1 MHTKCSDPKSLVW
14 STECL
19 KTQRFV
25 REIQIKLK
33 QRTFLL
39 LISSALWLLLPKTK
53 SSSSVWQSGQETI
66 LFLLI
71 QGLTNGQTLLP
82 NTLAFLSREAE
93 EYGPLCNSTIPPAPL
108 VKNRHHHLRPPC
120 RQTTAS
126 RTSGPRG
133 PCYEEWFNYLSEMEC
148 FVIVGVTAVL
158 FGNLHW
164 SWYGFWGLVL
174 YKRIQ
179 KELSCLQWTVYWT
192 VKTFEGKQQ
201 DEREKGWFIVCGLHT
216 MHCKQ

>member
-133 PCYEEWFNYLSEMEC
+133 PCYEEWFNYLSEI
-148 FVIVGVTAVL
+148 FPSDVQVIPFSWESSKYSTVHCIMFPSQVTL
-158 FGNLHW
+158 
-164 SWYGFWGLVL
+164 
-174 YKRIQ
+174 
-179 KELSCLQWTVYWT
+179 
-192 VKTFEGKQQ
+192 
-201 DEREKGWFIVCGLHT
+201 WFARFAFRLTLAYHS
-216 MHCKQ
+216 

>member
-1 MHTKCSDPKSLVW
+1 MHTKCSDPKSLDW
-14 STECL
+14 STEYL

-33 QRTFLL
+33 QRNFLL

-53 SSSSVWQSGQETI
+53 SSSSVLQSGQETI

-93 EYGPLCNSTIPPAPL
+93 EYGPLCNCTIPPAPL

-126 RTSGPRG
+126 RTSGWIIHPRG
-133 PCYEEWFNYLSEMEC
+133 PAMRRGLTTSVRFSPVMCKPSPFPGNPQSIPLYTVSCSPPKSPYGLPDLLLGWHWPHTVRFLLQ
-148 FVIVGVTAVL
+148 L
-158 FGNLHW
+158 FGQRLTASGVPQAN
-164 SWYGFWGLVL
+164 
-174 YKRIQ
+174 Q
-179 KELSCLQWTVYWT
+179 TQ
-192 VKTFEGKQQ
+192 
-201 DEREKGWFIVCGLHT
+201 
-216 MHCKQ
+216 

>member
-25 REIQIKLK
+25 REIQSKLK

-53 SSSSVWQSGQETI
+53 SSSTVWQSGQETI

-93 EYGPLCNSTIPPAPL
+93 EYGPLCNSTRPPAPL

-133 PCYEEWFNYLSEMEC
+133 PCYEEWFNYLSEIFPSDVQAIPFSWESSKYSTVHCIM
-148 FVIVGVTAVL
+148 FPSQVTL
-158 FGNLHW
+158 
-164 SWYGFWGLVL
+164 
-174 YKRIQ
+174 
-179 KELSCLQWTVYWT
+179 
-192 VKTFEGKQQ
+192 
-201 DEREKGWFIVCGLHT
+201 WFARFAFRLT
-216 MHCKQ
+216 MAYHS

>member
-93 EYGPLCNSTIPPAPL
+93 EYGPLCNCTIPPAPL

-126 RTSGPRG
+126 RTSGWNIHPRG
-133 PCYEEWFNYLSEMEC
+133 PCYEERFNYLSEIFPSDVQAIPFSWEPSKYSTVHCIM
-148 FVIVGVTAVL
+148 FPSQVTL
-158 FGNLHW
+158 
-164 SWYGFWGLVL
+164 
-174 YKRIQ
+174 
-179 KELSCLQWTVYWT
+179 
-192 VKTFEGKQQ
+192 
-201 DEREKGWFIVCGLHT
+201 WFARFAFRLTLASHS
-216 MHCKQ
+216 